1 MSNMFDGVA
10 PIVKREMV
18 LFFFID
24 VSGSMSGTKIGAVNT
39 AIREVLPEIRSVGG
53 SDALIRIACL
63 RFSSGWEWMHPS
75 PVAADDFQWMPVS
88 AGGMTEFGAACEE
101 LARKMSREFFLKAP
115 SASVAPAIFLMSDG
129 QPTDSYKIGLEKL
142 WKNRWFQHAIKVAVA
157 IGDDADTSVLEEFTG
172 SSEAVLR
179 VHTPEALK
187 KMIRFVSV
195 TSSKVGSQSMAAGN
209 GAPMQTKQ
217 QAVEQ
222 QIADFVE
229 EEQELFD
236 KADDWD

>member
-1 MSNMFDGVA
+1 MNNMFDGVA

-39 AIREVLPEIRSVGG
+39 AIREVLPELRGIGG
-53 SDALIRIACL
+53 SDAVIRIACL
-63 RFSSGWEWMHPS
+63 KFSTDWEWMHPA
-75 PVAADDFQWMPVS
+75 PIPAEDFQWEPVT
-88 AGGMTEFGAACEE
+88 AGGMTNFGEACEE
-101 LARKMSREFFLKAP
+101 LAKKMSRESFLKAP

-129 QPTDSYKIGLEKL
+129 QPTDSYRDGLEKL
-142 WKNRWFQHAIKVAVA
+142 RKNRWFQHAIKVAVA
-157 IGDDADTSVLEEFTG
+157 IGDDADSAVLQEFTG

-179 VHTPEALK
+179 VHTPEALR

-195 TSSKVGSQSMAAGN
+195 TSSRVGSQSQGVIN
-209 GAPMQTKQ
+209 GASLQTKQ
-217 QAVEQ
+217 EAVEQ
-222 QIADFVE
+222 QIAEFVADDPAL
-229 EEQELFD
+229 QQ